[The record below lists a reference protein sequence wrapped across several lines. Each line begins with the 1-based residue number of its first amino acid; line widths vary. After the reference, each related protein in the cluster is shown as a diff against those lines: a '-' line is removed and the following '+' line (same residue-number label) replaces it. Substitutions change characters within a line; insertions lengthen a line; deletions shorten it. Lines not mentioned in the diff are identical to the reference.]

1 MIFNGVISHYFA
13 SFHPKR

>member
-1 MIFNGVISHYFA
+1 MAAIFA